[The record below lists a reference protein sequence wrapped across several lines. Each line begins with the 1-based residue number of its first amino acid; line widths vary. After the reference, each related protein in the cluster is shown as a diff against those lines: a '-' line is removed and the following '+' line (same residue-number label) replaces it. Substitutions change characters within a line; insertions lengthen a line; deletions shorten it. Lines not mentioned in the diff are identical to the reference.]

1 MILAQCNT
9 VENHQDFKSILS
21 RRVIK
26 LAQNNS
32 KTNDSLLLKD
42 RRHEMFLHHKAI
54 FLYGL
59 NTIQINF
66 ALYRRPISF
75 RITIIVRKK

>member
-21 RRVIK
+21 CRVIK

-32 KTNDSLLLKD
+32 KTYDSL
-42 RRHEMFLHHKAI
+42 F
-54 FLYGL
+54 Y
-59 NTIQINF
+59 
-66 ALYRRPISF
+66 
-75 RITIIVRKK
+75 

>member
-42 RRHEMFLHHKAI
+42 RRHEMHVLASQGNIPLWPKYHS
-54 FLYGL
+54 
-59 NTIQINF
+59 N
-66 ALYRRPISF
+66 
-75 RITIIVRKK
+75 